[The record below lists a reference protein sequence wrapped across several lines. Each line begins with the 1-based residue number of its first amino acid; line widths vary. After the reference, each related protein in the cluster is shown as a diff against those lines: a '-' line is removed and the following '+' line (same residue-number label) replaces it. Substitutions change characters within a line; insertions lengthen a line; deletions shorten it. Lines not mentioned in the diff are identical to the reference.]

1 MGGLASRSHCP
12 PTLAEITFV
21 LAKVTADCG
30 TGAAAHY
37 FGGYHFYLV
46 GETATHGAETLI
58 AVSIASLT
66 GGIVLTPFL
75 YLVADYLSHQTWHP
89 LSPQLIH
96 HDVKL
101 KPKML
106 MWSLLFFSL
115 GLLAEL
121 TLLEQM
127 KPFALLIILLPT
139 IFLAYRYGWQ
149 GGVLASSLN
158 CILLATARQF
168 SGSFSSDQELLI
180 FMSSQAFVGLDWV
193 SPLAASISS
202 LYYCKK

>member
-1 MGGLASRSHCP
+1 M
-12 PTLAEITFV
+12 
-21 LAKVTADCG
+21 
-30 TGAAAHY
+30 
-37 FGGYHFYLV
+37 
-46 GETATHGAETLI
+46 
-58 AVSIASLT
+58 
-66 GGIVLTPFL
+66 LTPFL

-180 FMSSQAFVGLDWV
+180 FMSSQAFVGLGLGIAI
-193 SPLAASISS
+193 SRQHQLA
-202 LYYCKK
+202 LLLQK